1 MQLALSA
8 MARDVGTLG
17 TLHYRFP
24 QAAQAPSLVQLKAG
38 AWGKGWVARGK
49 IWVNYNDLIATSLE
63 SWLVRGIIPTF
74 PYFRLVNYYNL
85 PR

>member
-24 QAAQAPSLVQLKAG
+24 QAAQAPSLGQLKAG
-38 AWGKGWVARGK
+38 AWWKGWRNQG
-49 IWVNYNDLIATSLE
+49 
-63 SWLVRGIIPTF
+63 
-74 PYFRLVNYYNL
+74 
-85 PR
+85 